1 MFLFKPLLAFR
12 PSKLDLIFATKT
24 FIAGMLALYIAF
36 ALNLSYPMWAL
47 GTVFIIANPYVGIS
61 SSKSIYRLFGTVV
74 GAIFAVAVTPSLINT
89 PLLLIL
95 VLAVWV
101 SICLYISLLDR
112 TPRSYVFMLA
122 GYSAVL
128 ICFNAINSIDTIT
141 IFDMALGRCLEIALG
156 VVCSAVVSAT
166 IFPQHLGPV
175 LQQRVNKTLQDTK
188 VVFDRILSDEEH
200 QDNYTSLLAHIT
212 RDTSEI
218 HAMAV
223 HLSYEQSKFK
233 GITKPIQELLHQITM
248 LVANL
253 VAMSERLKQLDQI
266 DLGYR
271 QNLQKLHAHVLTFLN
286 NEAVIDEHELLNL
299 PIEFDADFALILQ
312 QAKAEQQVLLN
323 SLKMD
328 IRHFIQNVRAVKLI
342 WQRIQDG
349 DNSLPESITALTTT
363 YPSLHR
369 DYGIAVRGSIS
380 AFIIILLA
388 SGIWVFSGW
397 KTGYMMAQLAVIC
410 ACILTALDNP
420 VPALKIF
427 VRGSIYATIFV
438 FIYVFGVFPYVTD
451 FWQLVLVLA
460 PLLIYFLSMFPH
472 PQLVGLALPLM
483 MGTVMGL
490 NLHNNYALDPVMF
503 FDGSIGSILGPII
516 AIFVIHLVRAMSPD
530 MTAQRML
537 ALHYKDM
544 REAIYMHYGLEFR
557 IHLRGMLDRIGLL
570 NTKQVQSEQLKSE
583 INAVLIE
590 SSAIIDLSRLQEL
603 LDQLADQ
610 PEVVNA
616 IAQLQWQLDQ
626 WLASKSKND
635 SDDRPLASILLQL
648 DQVNQMSQ
656 QIENQDIRQ
665 RIEISVNNIRHSICH
680 EHLNIAAVDSV
691 AVGT

>member
-188 VVFDRILSDEEH
+188 VVFDRILSDEQH

-286 NEAVIDEHELLNL
+286 NQAVIDEHELLNL

-369 DYGIAVRGSIS
+369 DYGVAVRGSIS

-438 FIYVFGVFPYVTD
+438 FIYAFGVFPYVTS

-472 PQLVGLALPLM
+472 PQLVGLGLPLM

-610 PEVVNA
+610 TEVVNS
-616 IAQLQWQLDQ
+616 IQQLQRQLAQ
-626 WLASKSKND
+626 WLTNKAKTD
-635 SDDRPLASILLQL
+635 SDSHLLSSILLQL
-648 DQVNQMSQ
+648 DQVNQVSQ
-656 QIENQDIRQ
+656 QIENQDKRQ

-680 EHLNIAAVDSV
+680 ENLNIATMDSFAVR
-691 AVGT
+691 T